1 MYHKERQLM
10 QKLLF
15 NGFISWVTN
24 DRTKKER
31 MTLQQPIHLIHAKD
45 TTKEYYEMCRT
56 LVFSWKKIQL

>member
-15 NGFISWVTN
+15 NGFISWVAN

-45 TTKEYYEMCRT
+45 TTKEYYEM
-56 LVFSWKKIQL
+56 